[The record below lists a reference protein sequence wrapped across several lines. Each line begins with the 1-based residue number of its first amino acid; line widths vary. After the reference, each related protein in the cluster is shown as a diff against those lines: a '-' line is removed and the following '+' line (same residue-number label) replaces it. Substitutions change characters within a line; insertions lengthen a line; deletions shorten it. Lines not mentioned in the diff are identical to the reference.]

1 MSDRLKD
8 LQRQRALAQEQLDW
22 LDREIARETGA
33 AAAFP
38 TRSTT
43 PALPEPAIQPVSSA
57 VAPSPEQILAQYQT
71 RGRPMAVEAKRGCI
85 LYFIV
90 GMILLVLAVGAVF
103 LVKYKRG

>member
-33 AAAFP
+33 AATLP
-38 TRSTT
+38 PRSAT
-43 PALPEPAIQPVSSA
+43 PPMPEPANRPSASA
-57 VAPSPEQILAQYQT
+57 VAPSAEQILAQYQS
-71 RGRPMAVEAKRGCI
+71 RGRPMAEEAKRGCI

-103 LVKYKRG
+103 LLKYKRG

>member
-8 LQRQRALAQEQLDW
+8 LQRQRALAQEQVDW

-33 AAAFP
+33 AAALP
-38 TRSTT
+38 SRSAT
-43 PALPEPAIQPVSSA
+43 PALPEPANRPVPPT
-57 VAPSPEQILAQYQT
+57 VAPTPEQILAQYQG
-71 RGRPMAVEAKRGCI
+71 RGRPMAEEAKRGCI

-103 LVKYKRG
+103 LLKYKRG

>member
-33 AAAFP
+33 VAARP
-38 TRSTT
+38 SLPTT
-43 PALPEPAIQPVSSA
+43 PAGPDPANRPSSAA
-57 VAPSPEQILAQYQT
+57 VAPSAEQILAQYQT
-71 RGRPMAVEAKRGCI
+71 RGRPMAEEVKRGCI